1 MRIVQF
7 IFLLITSCVSAQ
19 NARYYYE
26 YESVIPNQ
34 ARFDKL
40 NVKAYN
46 EAEKIQLYGTLLMP
60 KTPFDKVVMIIPGS
74 GPDSRENHF
83 KLAEELLL
91 QNIAVFRYDER
102 GVSESDGEFNEVVV
116 GINQWVD
123 DMGILYQQLKQ
134 VPAVKDKQI
143 GLIGHSLGGM
153 IAIDALNKK
162 KVNPSFMV
170 QWSTPI
176 QSHGE
181 WLKYQLK
188 NGIGGLPQELKY
200 HNLEDAY
207 KIMDIYNKKFAS
219 TNDATTRE
227 EDYVLGKAAQKEAKK
242 AGYTSRRFSR
252 FRYASFPTFR
262 ELIKKDFE
270 KMYAITD
277 VPTFYIIGTNDLIVE
292 AAVEVEKL
300 KSLENKNI
308 TIKVMDG
315 LDHYLTTETELILS
329 KEMYH
334 IDVKASDAII
344 QWIKAI

>member
-7 IFLLITSCVSAQ
+7 IFLLITSYVSAQ
-19 NARYYYE
+19 HAKYHYE

-34 ARFDKL
+34 ERFDKL

-46 EAEKIQLYGTLLMP
+46 EADKIDLYGTLLMP
-60 KTPFDKVVMIIPGS
+60 KTPYDKVVMIIPGS

-102 GVSESDGEFNEVVV
+102 GVSESGGEFNEVND
-116 GINQWVD
+116 GINEGAD

-134 VPAVKDKQI
+134 LPEVKDKQL

-153 IAIDALNKK
+153 IAIDAWNKK

-170 QWSTPI
+170 QWSTPV

-188 NGIGGLPQELKY
+188 NGIGELPRQLKY
-200 HNLEDAY
+200 DNLEDAY
-207 KIMDIYNKKFAS
+207 KIMDIFNKAFAS

-227 EDYVLGKAAQKEAKK
+227 EDYALLRATKKVAKK
-242 AGYTSRRFSR
+242 AGYTSRRFDR
-252 FRYASFPTFR
+252 FRYATFPSYR
-262 ELIKKDFE
+262 SLIKKDFE
-270 KMYAITD
+270 KMYAAID
-277 VPTFYIIGTNDLIVE
+277 VPVLYIIGTNDLIVE
-292 AAVEVEKL
+292 AKAEVEKL
-300 KSLENKNI
+300 NSLGNKNT

-315 LDHYLTTETELILS
+315 LDHFLTTETELIQS
-329 KEMYH
+329 KEIYH
-334 IDVKASDAII
+334 IDASASDAII

>member
-1 MRIVQF
+1 MKIVQF

-19 NARYYYE
+19 HAKYHYE
-26 YESVIPNQ
+26 YERVIPNQ
-34 ARFDKL
+34 ERFEKL

-46 EAEKIQLYGTLLMP
+46 EAEKIDLYGTLLMP

-102 GVSESDGEFNEVVV
+102 GVSESGGEFNEVIV
-116 GINQWVD
+116 GINEWVD

-134 VPAVKDKQI
+134 LPAVKDKQL

-153 IAIDALNKK
+153 IAIDAWNKK

-170 QWSTPI
+170 QWSTPV

-188 NGIGGLPQELKY
+188 NRIGDLPRQLKY
-200 HNLEDAY
+200 DNLEDAY
-207 KIMDIYNKKFAS
+207 KIMDIYNTALAS
-219 TNDATTRE
+219 TNDATTRK
-227 EDYVLGKAAQKEAKK
+227 EDLNLLKATQKEAKK
-242 AGYTSRRFSR
+242 AGYTSRRFDR
-252 FRYASFPTFR
+252 FRYATFPTLKD
-262 ELIKKDFE
+262 LIKKDFE
-270 KMYAITD
+270 KMYAAID
-277 VPTFYIIGTNDLIVE
+277 VPVLYIIGTNDPIVD
-292 AAVEVEKL
+292 AVAEVEKL
-300 KSLENKNI
+300 KSLGNKNT

-315 LDHYLTTETELILS
+315 LDHFLTTETELIQS
-329 KEMYH
+329 KEIYH
-334 IDVKASDAII
+334 IDSSASDAII